1 MADVLTL
8 DGVSI
13 EHAGRRG
20 RRQILHDV
28 SLSIAHGEAYGLV
41 GESGCG
47 KSTLA
52 LAAVRYLPA
61 GLRVTAGRL
70 LVEGRDV
77 NALSESELRAMRGRR
92 IAMVYQ
98 DPMASLNP
106 VMTVGRQ

>member
-52 LAAVRYLPA
+52 LAAMRYLPA
-61 GLRVTAGRL
+61 GMSVTAGRV
-70 LVEGRDV
+70 LVDGRDV
-77 NALSESELRAMRGRR
+77 NTLSERELRDLRGRR
-92 IAMVYQ
+92 VAMVYQ
-98 DPMASLNP
+98 DPMSSLNP
-106 VMTVGRQ
+106 VMTIGR